1 MTYIRST
8 KEAKEMTPMTPND
21 RIRQYLEDHGI
32 KQSFLADKCGWTRQR
47 ACKII
52 NGKQKMTVD
61 DFDAV
66 CDALNVPCECFLPG
80 EELE

>member
-1 MTYIRST
+1 MEGEIH
-8 KEAKEMTPMTPND
+8 MTPND
-21 RIRQYLEDHGI
+21 LIRQYLKDHGI

-66 CDALNVPCECFLPG
+66 CDALNVDET
-80 EELE
+80 ELQGVTTE